1 MAHRVAWS
9 RRALQDVDAIA
20 DYIAAESPTYAGIVV
35 KKVVN
40 QTRMLAKFPC
50 AGRKV
55 PEFDDENVRELVSTS
70 YRLTYRLIAAV
81 IHGKRTLTATEQL
94 GENP

>member
-1 MAHRVAWS
+1 L
-9 RRALQDVDAIA
+9 RRA
-20 DYIAAESPTYAGIVV
+20 
-35 KKVVN
+35 
-40 QTRMLAKFPC
+40 
-50 AGRKV
+50 
-55 PEFDDENVRELVSTS
+55 EFDDENVRELVSTS